1 MLPLTGGSIPPD
13 SSAFQGI
20 KTILKYCLFVR
31 QILYDKKKKSRIR
44 DKRYFQKASAV
55 NKNVHMHV
63 TAYNGYTQT
72 YRDKL

>member
-1 MLPLTGGSIPPD
+1 MLPLSGGSIPPD

-31 QILYDKKKKSRIR
+31 QILYDKKKSRIR